1 MEAEETVRGFHL
13 GLMDYPPKGYEEGK
27 PGSMVGSSLDV
38 NMGGNVVTGETLR
51 KCIGVK
57 NTKEFKQKFRLEES
71 EKITKDAQGNVTGK
85 VVYTYTVDSEGKKKE
100 IGYKT
105 YRSKAGATGKTN
117 NTMTYSADM
126 QNCFKSKS

>member
-1 MEAEETVRGFHL
+1 ML
-13 GLMDYPPKGYEEGK
+13 GWWK
-27 PGSMVGSSLDV
+27 
-38 NMGGNVVTGETLR
+38 R
-51 KCIGVK
+51 
-57 NTKEFKQKFRLEES
+57 EFKQKFRLEES
-71 EKITKDAQGNVTGK
+71 DQIVKDAQGNVTGK
-85 VVYTYTVDSEGKKKE
+85 VVYTYAIDSEGKREE